1 MQNKTD
7 KLLDNIIKSI
17 DKEKIYQ
24 QSQEKVQTWNG
35 ELSKKERIKLL
46 KEGAIF

>member
-7 KLLDNIIKSI
+7 KLLDNIIKKV

-24 QSQEKVQTWNG
+24 QSQQKVQIWNG

-46 KEGAIF
+46 KEGTVF

>member
-1 MQNKTD
+1 MQKTN
-7 KLLDNIIKSI
+7 KLLDNIIKRI

-24 QSQEKVQTWNG
+24 QSQQKVRTWNG